1 MKYFIL
7 IYCKFPIRS
16 IHLLAANI
24 TSPCHQDEI
33 AALEAQMGNAST
45 YAAAGLK
52 RRLQTLK
59 AWRSRALDVC

>member
-1 MKYFIL
+1 MIL
-7 IYCKFPIRS
+7 R
-16 IHLLAANI
+16 IHLTNI
-24 TSPCHQDEI
+24 CELPTSQAHQDEI

-59 AWRSRALDVC
+59 AWRNGAFHVC